1 MITASVGFLLF
12 VGSIAGLLILIRRD
26 RKPIG
31 AEELSQWEQVRVAGR
46 GSYLRQ
52 LTFRGLVVGVLAI
65 VWPVVSDYRET
76 GSVRSVVGSL
86 WIYAGILGVCVF
98 GMYYAA
104 LRTWNSY
111 EQIRKRRRLDSK
123 AEDN

>member
-1 MITASVGFLLF
+1 MITASAGFLLF
-12 VGSIAGLLILIRRD
+12 VGSIGGILILIRRD

-31 AEELSQWEQVRVAGR
+31 AEELFQWEQIRLAGR
-46 GSYLRQ
+46 GSYLKQ
-52 LTFRGLVVGVLAI
+52 MIFRGFVVGLIAI

-76 GSVRSVVGSL
+76 GSIRSVVGFL
-86 WIYAGILGVCVF
+86 RIYAGILAICVF

-104 LRTWNSY
+104 LRTWNRY
-111 EQIRKRRRLDSK
+111 EQIRNSRLDSK